1 MAKAP
6 QKLLIID
13 DEPAVLF
20 SLEQILAAEGYQVR
34 MAETGRSGLELAR
47 QQPPDVVLTDIRLP
61 DLSGL
66 DVHDQIRDLDP
77 RIPVILMT
85 AYVTTETA
93 IEAMKR
99 GGFEYLIKPLDL
111 NQLRDVVRRAFELS
125 RLSRIPAVLDVVEDG
140 DEDSSD
146 RVVGRSQSMLDIYK
160 AIGRI
165 APQDVTVLL
174 LGESGTGKELVARAL
189 YQHSRRSRSPFIPI
203 NCAAIPESL
212 LESELFGHE
221 RGAFTGADRK
231 RIGKFE
237 QARGGTIFLD
247 EIGDMTPAT
256 QAKVLRLLQEQQ
268 FERVGGNE
276 TITTD
281 VRVIA
286 ATNTNLEEMVA
297 HGKFRQDLFYRLNG
311 FTLHL
316 PPLRARKDDL
326 PLLIDHFSRRACKDM
341 SHRAVSIA
349 ADAQQLLLDY
359 PWPGNVREL
368 QSTVKFAIVHSNND
382 VITTDSLPESLRPRK
397 VVTGD
402 ESGVIPPPGNL
413 LAQIRSKLQARE
425 PELYQSVHAEVDR
438 VLLTEV
444 LRECRGNQVEA
455 SEVLGISRNTLRSRL
470 RMLGLSLEK
479 TLSSHEDPG
488 AD

>member
-1 MAKAP
+1 MKAT

-20 SLEQILAAEGYQVR
+20 SLEQILVAEGYQVTT
-34 MAETGRSGLELAR
+34 AETGRDGLEQAR
-47 QQPPDVVLTDIRLP
+47 KNPPDVVLTDIRLP

-66 DVHDQIRDLDP
+66 DVHDQIRELDS

-99 GGFEYLIKPLDL
+99 GGFEYLLKPLDL

-125 RLSRIPAVLDVVEDG
+125 RLSRIPAVLDAVDSS
-140 DEDSSD
+140 DEGTSD
-146 RVVGRSQSMLDIYK
+146 RVVGRSQAMLDIYK

-189 YQHSRRSRSPFIPI
+189 YQHSRRNRSPFIPI

-286 ATNTNLEEMVA
+286 ATNKHLEEMVSQ
-297 HGKFRQDLFYRLNG
+297 GKFRQDLFYRLNG
-311 FTLHL
+311 FTLNL

-326 PLLIDHFSRRACKDM
+326 PLLIDHFCRQACKDM
-341 SHRAVSIA
+341 NHRPVSIA
-349 ADAQQLLLDY
+349 ADAQQLLLEY

-382 VITTDSLPESLRPRK
+382 VITIESLPESLRPRK
-397 VVTGD
+397 AAETGAHG
-402 ESGVIPPPGNL
+402 SGDDL
-413 LAQIRSKLQARE
+413 LAQIRRKLQSRE

-438 VLLTEV
+438 LLLTEV

-479 TLSSHEDPG
+479 TLSNSDDPS
-488 AD
+488 AE

>member
-1 MAKAP
+1 MPKST

-13 DEPAVLF
+13 DEPSVLF
-20 SLEQILAAEGYQVR
+20 SLEQVLGAEGYQVIP
-34 MAETGRSGLELAR
+34 ALTGRAGIELA
-47 QQPPDVVLTDIRLP
+47 QSQSPDVVLTDIRLP
-61 DLSGL
+61 DMSGL
-66 DVHDQIRDLDP
+66 DVHDQIRELDS
-77 RIPVILMT
+77 RVPVILMT
-85 AYVTTETA
+85 AYVTTDTA

-125 RLSRIPAVLDVVEDG
+125 RLSRIPAVLDAVETS
-140 DEDSSD
+140 DEDSGD
-146 RVVGRSQSMLDIYK
+146 HVVGRSLAMLDIYK

-189 YQHSRRSRSPFIPI
+189 YQHSRRNRAPFIPI

-247 EIGDMTPAT
+247 EVGDMTPAT

-286 ATNTNLEEMVA
+286 ATNKHLEEMVSL
-297 HGKFRQDLFYRLNG
+297 GKFRQDLFYRLNG

-316 PPLRARKDDL
+316 PPLRTRKEDL
-326 PLLIDHFSRRACKDM
+326 PLLIDHFSRRACRDM
-341 SHRAVSIA
+341 GHRPVSIA

-359 PWPGNVREL
+359 SWPGNVREL

-382 VITTDSLPESLRPRK
+382 VITIESLPESLRPRK
-397 VVTGD
+397 TVVGD
-402 ESGVIPPPGNL
+402 DANGVSGTSDL
-413 LAQIRSKLQARE
+413 HEQIRRKVQNRE
-425 PELYQSVHAEVDR
+425 PELYQSVHSDIDR
-438 VLLTEV
+438 VLLTEA
-444 LRECRGNQVEA
+444 LKECRGNQVEA
-455 SEVLGISRNTLRSRL
+455 SELLGISRNTLRSRL

-479 TLSSHEDPG
+479 TLSNSEDG
-488 AD
+488 LD